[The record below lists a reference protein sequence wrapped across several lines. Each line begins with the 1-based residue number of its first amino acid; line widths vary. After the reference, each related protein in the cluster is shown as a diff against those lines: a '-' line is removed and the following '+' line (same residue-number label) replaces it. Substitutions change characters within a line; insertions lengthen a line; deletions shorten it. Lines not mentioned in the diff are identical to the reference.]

1 MENVGT
7 HSHPCTPGLAS
18 LGCREHST
26 QTAMATRARAQQLQT
41 QVGDGAPCRPAV
53 AKSVCCHTHCHLEAH
68 RAPCAVPATQQPRSH
83 LILTVN
89 MVRPCG
95 PTSIGEEAPESLVT
109 GRSPAASAQGRTVF
123 PTQVE
128 WVLKPVLCK
137 SAFFQ
142 CWLRVGTLGLN
153 LDSATSFLFFQR
165 FFLMWNIFF
174 FKPLL
179 RSL

>member
-7 HSHPCTPGLAS
+7 HSHPCAPGLAS

-26 QTAMATRARAQQLQT
+26 QTAMATRAHAQQLQT
-41 QVGDGAPCRPAV
+41 QVGDGAPRRPAV

-68 RAPCAVPATQQPRSH
+68 RALGAVPAAQQPRSH

-95 PTSIGEEAPESLVT
+95 PTSIAPEGLVT

-128 WVLKPVLCK
+128 RVLKPVLCK

-153 LDSATSFLFFQR
+153 LDSATSFLFFPKI
-165 FFLMWNIFF
+165 FFDVEHFF
-174 FKPLL
+174 FKPSLRLL
-179 RSL
+179 